1 MSTPPAEVRLT
12 DETLAYME
20 KLMEKAVQS
29 GLSKAMTEENAE
41 AFWAAGFKVLQ
52 EQAAQHTGRFVLGG
66 LAGLARKVM
75 VFLFLGWVVYM
86 IGGWALLAK
95 FWHALFG
102 G

>member
-1 MSTPPAEVRLT
+1 MSTPAEVRLT
-12 DETLAYME
+12 EETITYLEQRMRV
-20 KLMEKAVQS
+20 AVS
-29 GLSKAMTEENAE
+29 EGIKGAMTEQTAE

-52 EQAAQHTGRFVLGG
+52 EQAAKHTGRFVLGG
-66 LAGLARKVM
+66 LWGLARKVM
-75 VFLFLGWVVYM
+75 VFMLLGWIVYM